1 MSLTRRQILGL
12 GVAGAA
18 LAGCSPA
25 ARRLAPDLPADVSL
39 PQGDV
44 EPTLRLVNRV
54 SFGPVPGE
62 LARVARM
69 GLEAYLAEQLSA
81 DQEEPLHLVAQL
93 HRLDAYRM
101 DSHEME
107 ELPQD
112 LILAQLQQG
121 AILRAVYSPN
131 QLRER
136 MVEFWTNHFNIYGRK
151 GSSAFRK
158 GVDDTQVIR
167 RHALGN
173 FRDLLGASAH
183 SPAMLAYL
191 DNQVNVS
198 GVPNENYARELME
211 LHTLGVNG
219 GYTQHDV
226 QEVARCFTG
235 WGIEKRFLRPKGR
248 FYFDSEKHDEGAK
261 RVLGELI
268 LPNGGAVDGEHVLDL
283 LSKHP
288 STAKFVCGKLCR
300 YFLGHS
306 DHTTV
311 DHMAET
317 FLKAKGEIKPVIK
330 EMLTASNLK
339 DSGPVQKRPF
349 DFMVSAMRVT
359 GALTDG
365 GKPLQ
370 SHLEK
375 MGMPLF
381 QWPMPDGYPV
391 KQEAWTGTLLA
402 RWNFASDLAHSRIA
416 GSTVDLKKLEERSS
430 GPVAEV
436 LMGSQNMAADVM
448 RHAKGRGLEDVAT
461 ACLASS
467 EFQWR

>member
-1 MSLTRRQILGL
+1 
-12 GVAGAA
+12 
-18 LAGCSPA
+18 
-25 ARRLAPDLPADVSL
+25 
-39 PQGDV
+39 
-44 EPTLRLVNRV
+44 
-54 SFGPVPGE
+54 
-62 LARVARM
+62 
-69 GLEAYLAEQLSA
+69 
-81 DQEEPLHLVAQL
+81 
-93 HRLDAYRM
+93 
-101 DSHEME
+101 
-107 ELPQD
+107 
-112 LILAQLQQG
+112 
-121 AILRAVYSPN
+121 
-131 QLRER
+131 

-219 GYTQHDV
+219 GYTQRDV

-283 LSKHP
+283 LATHP